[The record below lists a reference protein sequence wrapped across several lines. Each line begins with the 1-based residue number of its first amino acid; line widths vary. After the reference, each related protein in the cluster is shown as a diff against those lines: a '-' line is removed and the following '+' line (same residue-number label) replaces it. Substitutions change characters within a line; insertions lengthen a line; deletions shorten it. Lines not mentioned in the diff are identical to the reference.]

1 MITRD
6 VTLSALAAVA
16 LLLVATPAGAAS
28 IGPRNEARFGDS
40 VETVQRREH
49 ESVRRQQVRQT
60 QGVSKQ
66 QMFFGP
72 LYQGYNSPWQRMRR
86 TFD

>member
-72 LYQGYNSPWQRMRR
+72 LYQGYNSPWQRTRR

>member
-1 MITRD
+1 MTKRD
-6 VTLSALAAVA
+6 VSLSALAAVA
-16 LLLVATPAGAAS
+16 ILLVATPAVAAS
-28 IGPRNEARFGDS
+28 SGPRNEARLGDS

-60 QGVSKQ
+60 QGVPKL

-72 LYQGYNSPWQRMRR
+72 LYEGRNSPWQRTKRAV
-86 TFD
+86 D

>member
-1 MITRD
+1 MIIRD

-16 LLLVATPAGAAS
+16 LLLVATPAGATS

-72 LYQGYNSPWQRMRR
+72 LYQGYNSPWQRTRR